1 MIQRIQTILLFL
13 FILTLTS
20 TFFFPVW
27 QKIEMKDAE
36 SVDIMV
42 TGYVSSA
49 LLDDGNEGIVYDYFY
64 ISGILILCCLLA
76 IYSIFS
82 YKNRLTQ
89 IKIGTANSM
98 LTSSVVFF
106 FLYQIFYHDVY
117 QNINDKISFLIS
129 FYLIFL
135 AMFFNF
141 LSNRFI
147 RKDDLLVRESE
158 RIR

>member
-27 QKIEMKDAE
+27 QKIEMKDTE
-36 SVDIMV
+36 SVDIIV

-49 LLDDGNEGIVYDYFY
+49 LLDDGNKGIVYDYFY

-89 IKIGTANSM
+89 IKIGTTNSM

-106 FLYQIFYHDVY
+106 FYIRFF
-117 QNINDKISFLIS
+117 IMMCIKISMIKSVFL
-129 FYLIFL
+129 FH
-135 AMFFNF
+135 
-141 LSNRFI
+141 FI
-147 RKDDLLVRESE
+147 
-158 RIR
+158 

>member
-1 MIQRIQTILLFL
+1 MIQRIQTIFLFL
-13 FILTLTS
+13 FIVTLSS

-27 QKIEMKDAE
+27 QKIEMNEAE
-36 SVDIMV
+36 SVDVIV
-42 TGYVSSA
+42 TGYISSA
-49 LLDDGNEGIVYDYFY
+49 FMDDGNGGIVYDYFY
-64 ISGILILCCLLA
+64 IGGILILCCLLA
-76 IYSIFS
+76 LYSVFS

-89 IKIGTANSM
+89 IKIGTINSM
-98 LTSSVVFF
+98 LTSVLVFF
-106 FLYQIFYHDVY
+106 FLYQVFYY
-117 QNINDKISFLIS
+117 ELYLNINDKISFLIS

-147 RKDDLLVRESE
+147 RKDELLVRESE

>member
-1 MIQRIQTILLFL
+1 MIHRIQTLFL
-13 FILTLTS
+13 ILYIVTLVF

-27 QKIEMKDAE
+27 QKIEMKDTE
-36 SVDIMV
+36 SVDIIV

-49 LLDDGNEGIVYDYFY
+49 LLDDGNKGIVYDYFY

-89 IKIGTANSM
+89 IKIGTTNSM

-135 AMFFNF
+135 AIFFNF
-141 LSNRFI
+141 LANRFI
-147 RKDDLLVRESE
+147 RKDELLVRESD